1 MPAMGRWHPER
12 EQLIRAC
19 GIPATLLRP
28 CGFTT
33 NAFDWL
39 PTLREEDYVLDPIGP
54 VRAAPAE
61 PPGADI
67 AVAVTLTEYGHEC
80 EEYPTST
87 GRGG

>member
-1 MPAMGRWHPER
+1 MPAMGRWHHER

-19 GIPATLLRP
+19 GIPATFLRP

-54 VRAAPAE
+54 GRAAPID
-61 PPGADI
+61 PADI
-67 AVAVTLTEYGHEC
+67 AAVTLTEDGHEG